1 MGFRAAVPA
10 AVLAVCGMCLLAAT
24 APVAAASSS
33 DTRAGT
39 VGISDQLRAAPPNQ
53 LATRDASDLL
63 GALSERQRVTPASP
77 ADGQKDAAK
86 FDADLAGL
94 RQAVQKNDKAATAQ
108 ALKDIVADANALLAD
123 LG

>member
-1 MGFRAAVPA
+1 MFLLTAA
-10 AVLAVCGMCLLAAT
+10 
-24 APVAAASSS
+24 APVAAASSC
-33 DTRAGT
+33 DTRAGA
-39 VGISDQLRAAPPNQ
+39 VALSNQLAAAMPNQ

-63 GALSERQRVTPASP
+63 GALSERQLVTPASP

-86 FDADLAGL
+86 FDTDLATL

-108 ALKDIVADANALLAD
+108 ALKDIIADANALLAD